1 MRALNLLE
9 ILRIVF
15 FVSCIAL
22 PIATP
27 AQSTFTVLANFDGID
42 GDGANPYAGLIQAT
56 DGNFYGTTGYGGASS
71 ACGAGGCGTIFKIT
85 AAGTLTTLHSFDM
98 TDGAYPKVALVQ
110 GTDRNFYGTTLGG
123 GAHGNGTFFKITA
136 TGKLTTIYN
145 FEDSSDNSV
154 GLVQGTDRNFYGTSP
169 DGGASSACTGGCG
182 TVFKISPEG
191 KLTTLHSFDW
201 MDGFYPHAGLIQ
213 GTDGNFYGTTL
224 SGGNSACDFGSGCGT
239 VFKITPAGQLT
250 TLHSFDLTDGSEPSA
265 PLVQARSGN
274 FYGTTLGGGA
284 NLGCESYTGCGTV
297 FEMTPAGKLT
307 TLYSFESAGFYEN
320 LLNFFAVAGL
330 VQGTDGNFYGTTYDG
345 GNSNSSECL
354 NTNVSDGCGTVFKI
368 TPGGTLTTLYSFGS
382 NNDAY
387 PLDGLVQGTDGSF
400 YGTTWVGGET
410 NELCEYGCGT
420 VFSISVGLSHFVKT
434 NPTSGKVGTRVTILG
449 NNLAGVT
456 SVTFN
461 GTTAK
466 FRASSTYIT
475 TRVPTDAT
483 TGTVEVVMPRKTL
496 KSNVP
501 FRVLKGAVGYSE

>member
-1 MRALNLLE
+1 MGALNLLE

-15 FVSCIAL
+15 LISCIAM

-27 AQSTFTVLANFDGID
+27 AQSTFTVLANFEGTD

-71 ACGAGGCGTIFKIT
+71 ACGTGGCGMIFKIT
-85 AAGTLTTLHSFDM
+85 AAGTLTTLHSFDV
-98 TDGAYPKVALVQ
+98 TDGAYPQVALVQ

-123 GAHGNGTFFKITA
+123 GANGKGTFFKITA

-145 FEDSSDNSV
+145 FEDSYDSSV
-154 GLVQGTDRNFYGTSP
+154 GLVQGADRSFYGTSVY
-169 DGGASSACTGGCG
+169 GGASSACGTGGCG

-191 KLTTLHSFDW
+191 RRTTLHSFDR
-201 MDGFYPHAGLIQ
+201 MDGYYPHAGLIQ

-224 SGGNSACDFGSGCGT
+224 YGGNSACYSGCGT

-250 TLHSFDLTDGSEPSA
+250 TLHSFDFTDGAEPSA

-284 NLGCESYTGCGTV
+284 NVRCTPYTGCGTV

-307 TLYSFESAGFYEN
+307 TLYSFESTRFYEN
-320 LLNFFAVAGL
+320 LLSYFAVARL

-345 GNSNSSECL
+345 GNSNSSECF
-354 NTNVSDGCGTVFKI
+354 VPSSYGCGTAFKI

-410 NELCEYGCGT
+410 NELCESGCGT
-420 VFSISVGLSHFVKT
+420 VFSISVGLGPFVKT
-434 NPTSGKVGTRVTILG
+434 NPTSGKVGARVTILG
-449 NNLAGVT
+449 NNLAGAT

-461 GTTAK
+461 GITAK
-466 FRASSTYIT
+466 FKASSTYIT
-475 TRVPTDAT
+475 ARVPTDAT

-501 FRVLKGAVGYSE
+501 FRVLRGAVGYSE